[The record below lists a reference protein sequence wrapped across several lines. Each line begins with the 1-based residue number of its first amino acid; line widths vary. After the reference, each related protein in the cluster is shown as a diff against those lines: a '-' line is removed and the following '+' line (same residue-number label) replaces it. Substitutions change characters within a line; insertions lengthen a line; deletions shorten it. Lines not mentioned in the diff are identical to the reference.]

1 MHYLVFKECKEIMVN
16 LELGYVAYLALTLLS
31 RWLFD
36 VLDKSIVSVFTV
48 TTSSCKLIY
57 STDQKQQPTRG
68 VLSEKMFL
76 KISQNSQEN
85 TCARVSFLIKLQT
98 SGLRSAN
105 LLKKRH

>member
-1 MHYLVFKECKEIMVN
+1 MAN

-68 VLSEKMFL
+68 VL
-76 KISQNSQEN
+76 
-85 TCARVSFLIKLQT
+85 
-98 SGLRSAN
+98 
-105 LLKKRH
+105 